1 MINSKDISVVVQG
14 PIRTDITSK
23 CIKSIRQFLPDS
35 EIILST
41 WKNED
46 ISQLD
51 YDKLVLCD
59 DPGATLLCVKH
70 KKQIYNNMNRQLV
83 TVKEGLKLANR
94 KCILKFRTDLV
105 LTSANFL
112 DFWNKY
118 QCRSNEYLLFKHKI
132 IVPTLF
138 SRIKIDFGKRTW
150 METPFHISDWW
161 LFGLSE
167 DIKAFFL
174 DTEIVEEPYFTQYFS
189 DEKNVNKN
197 NPYGIVKHRF
207 SPEQYFTYC
216 CFSRNFKDI
225 KMEDAADL
233 NDEIIEKS
241 RKCIINNFIILEYK
255 QSGIY
260 LPKYPF
266 SKNEKCSG
274 NQYLGL
280 YNFNKFEKEY
290 KKYCDLSYRLTCN
303 DICSGNEKMEY
314 SILRVYKHFYRLF
327 SDDFPFYRKIEQLFI
342 GIPISLITCLVD
354 FIRYRAWRKNNDK

>member
-14 PIRTDITSK
+14 PISGEITSK
-23 CIKSIRQFLPDS
+23 CIKSIRQILPEA

-41 WKNED
+41 WKNTD
-46 ISQLD
+46 VSQID

-59 DPGATLLCVKH
+59 DPGATLLCVRH

-83 TVKEGLKLANR
+83 TIKEGLKLANR
-94 KCILKFRTDLV
+94 KYILKFRTDLI
-105 LTSANFL
+105 LTNANFL
-112 DFWNKY
+112 DFWNKF

-138 SRIKIDFGKRTW
+138 SRIKIDFGKHTW
-150 METPFHISDWW
+150 IETPFHVSDWW
-161 LFGLSE
+161 FFGLNE
-167 DIKAFFL
+167 DIKTFFL
-174 DTEIVEEPYFTQYFS
+174 DTEIAEEPYFTEYFS
-189 DEKNVNKN
+189 DKKNVDKN
-197 NPYGIVKHRF
+197 NPYGKVKHRF
-207 SPEQYFTYC
+207 SPEQYFTYS

-225 KMEDAADL
+225 KMEDATDL

-290 KKYCDLSYRLTCN
+290 KKYCEPSYQLTCN
-303 DICSGNEKMEY
+303 DICAGNEKMEY
-314 SILRVYKHFYRLF
+314 SIHRVYKHFGSLF
-327 SDDFPFYRKIEQLFI
+327 ENELPLYKKFEQIFI
-342 GIPISLITCLVD
+342 GIPISLITYLVD
-354 FIRYRAWRKNNDK
+354 FIRYRAWKKNNEN

>member
-14 PIRTDITSK
+14 PISGEITLK
-23 CIKSIRQFLPDS
+23 CIKSIRQFLPDA

-59 DPGATLLCVKH
+59 DPGATLLCVRH
-70 KKQIYNNMNRQLV
+70 EKQIYNNMNRQLV
-83 TVKEGLKLANR
+83 TTKEGLKLANR
-94 KCILKFRTDLV
+94 KYILKFRTDLV
-105 LTSANFL
+105 LTNANFL
-112 DFWNKY
+112 DFWNKF

-138 SRIKIDFGKRTW
+138 SRIKIDIEKRTW
-150 METPFHISDWW
+150 LETPFHVSDWW
-161 LFGLSE
+161 FFGLNE
-167 DIKAFFL
+167 DIKTFFL

-189 DEKNVNKN
+189 DEKNINKN
-197 NPYGIVKHRF
+197 NPYGKAKHRF
-207 SPEQYFTYC
+207 SPEQYFTYS
-216 CFSRNFKDI
+216 CFARNFKDI

-290 KKYCDLSYRLTCN
+290 KKYCDFSYQLTNGNKSKEEEKLENSLLRLQ
-303 DICSGNEKMEY
+303 
-314 SILRVYKHFYRLF
+314 KHFYRI
-327 SDDFPFYRKIEQLFI
+327 FYENSPLSKKFEQIFL
-342 GIPISLITCLVD
+342 GVPISFVS
-354 FIRYRAWRKNNDK
+354 FIFSFLKYKVFKI